1 MMDDKERIR
10 KAAEKYAGELER
22 ILNDVSRE
30 LDRAAIKLD
39 QVGSKIYENLPKEA
53 KDAEKDLRRIAGGMI
68 DDVRKDLPKLQKG
81 VEQMG
86 RKLDKA
92 LEDLQKAAQKK
103 N

>member
-1 MMDDKERIR
+1 MDDKERIR
-10 KAAEKYAGELER
+10 KTAEKYAGELEKV
-22 ILNDVSRE
+22 LNDVSRE
-30 LDRAAIKLD
+30 LDRAAIKLE
-39 QVGSKIYENLPKEA
+39 QVGSKVYENLPKEA

-68 DDVRKDLPKLQKG
+68 DDVRKDLPKLQKS

-92 LEDLQKAAQKK
+92 LEDLQKAAHKK

>member
-1 MMDDKERIR
+1 MDDRERIR
-10 KAAEKYAGELER
+10 KTAEKYANELDKV
-22 ILNDVSRE
+22 LHDVSRE

-39 QVGSKIYENLPKEA
+39 QVGGKVYESLPKEA
-53 KDAEKDLRRIAGGMI
+53 KDAERDLRRIASGMV
-68 DDVRKDLPKLQKG
+68 DDIRKDLPKLQKS
-81 VEQMG
+81 VEEMG